1 MEGWL
6 LQVIACNLQPLG
18 WVVVGVSA
26 KMAVV
31 NWPTLDSGLAA
42 LPCSVWR
49 QSPRW
54 LPPWTACPTFP
65 WSRWRWPAPTWSASQ
80 PHQVPTGPWFYLGE
94 QRKIIKR
101 RKENA
106 AFWWKLPIECVRSQC
121 VRMNP
126 SQWVYGDVQNLKL
139 NDRVLFTH
147 WMGNWVMQTSIAQ
160 LAQGF
165 FECQEILVNQE
176 RGIGWLEF
184 K

>member
-31 NWPTLDSGLAA
+31 NWPTLGSGLAA

-54 LPPWTACPTFP
+54 LPSWTARPTFP

-94 QRKIIKR
+94 QRQRIKR
-101 RKENA
+101 RKENV

-126 SQWVYGDVQNLKL
+126 SQWVYGDVQNAK
-139 NDRVLFTH
+139 TQ
-147 WMGNWVMQTSIAQ
+147 W
-160 LAQGF
+160 QGF
-165 FECQEILVNQE
+165 IHSMDGKLIVRVNPNPCKPRE
-176 RGIGWLEF
+176 RYRLARI
-184 K
+184 

>member
-31 NWPTLDSGLAA
+31 NWPTLGSGLAA

-49 QSPRW
+49 QSPWW

-65 WSRWRWPAPTWSASQ
+65 WSRWRWPAPTLSASQ

-94 QRKIIKR
+94 QRQRIKR
-101 RKENA
+101 RKENVA
-106 AFWWKLPIECVRSQC
+106 QSFDLAFHSLHGNGRPNFPTCVHRT
-121 VRMNP
+121 V
-126 SQWVYGDVQNLKL
+126 
-139 NDRVLFTH
+139 RVLLTCCFMFLSPH
-147 WMGNWVMQTSIAQ
+147 IPPSPYQSKIY
-160 LAQGF
+160 L
-165 FECQEILVNQE
+165 
-176 RGIGWLEF
+176 
-184 K
+184 